1 MILILSD
8 REDTTVC
15 RVLPE
20 IERRDVPATWCDSGE
35 SAAGSRVTAASEGEH
50 LFLEIDPDGA
60 PAPVEKRAGPSAG
73 DAVTACWSAA

>member
-20 IERRDVPATWCDSGE
+20 IEHRGVPVTWCGSGE
-35 SAAGSRVTAASEGEH
+35 SAAGSRVTAASGGER
-50 LFLEIDPDGA
+50 LLLEVDPDGA
-60 PAPVEKRAGPSAG
+60 TAPVEKRAGPPVG
-73 DAVTACWSAA
+73 DAVAAWPAA